1 MKNKD
6 KVAVDLDRIKRILQL
21 LYYYGSEIEVE
32 WVDEARL
39 SEMAYEE
46 EWKERIDRIRQNIL
60 KNKDEFDR
68 KKNKNSLE

>member
-21 LYYYGSEIEVE
+21 LYYYGSEIEVA